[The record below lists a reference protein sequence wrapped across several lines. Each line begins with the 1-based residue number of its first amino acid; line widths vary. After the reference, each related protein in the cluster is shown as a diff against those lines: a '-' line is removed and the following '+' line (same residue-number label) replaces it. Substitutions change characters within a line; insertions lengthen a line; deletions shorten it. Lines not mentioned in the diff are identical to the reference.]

1 MPVFWSPSSRT
12 ALAEAELEYQH
23 DHKSTSVYL
32 ALRLATLSPGLASLL
47 AGRQEQG
54 QGQEQEQG
62 KEQGQ
67 VVDCLVW
74 TTTPWSLAANRA
86 VCYHPNLEYSL
97 VRSPARYTHFIE
109 DCVAL

>member
-47 AGRQEQG
+47 AGLKEQG
-54 QGQEQEQG
+54 QGQEKGQEQEV
-62 KEQGQ
+62 EQGQ
-67 VVDCLVW
+67 EVDCLVW

-97 VRSPARYTHFIE
+97 VRSPARYSIAFE
-109 DCVAL
+109 AL